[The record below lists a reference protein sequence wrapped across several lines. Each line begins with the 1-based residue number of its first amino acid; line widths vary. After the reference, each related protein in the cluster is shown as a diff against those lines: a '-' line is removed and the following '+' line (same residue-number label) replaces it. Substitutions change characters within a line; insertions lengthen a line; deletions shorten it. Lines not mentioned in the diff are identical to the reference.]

1 MSTWYIQPT
10 EDDIEHSFHKYID
23 KIRTASG
30 KWRYIYDRAKKGVS
44 KAIGL
49 DKRKKLE
56 KAAKNYYVAEGTKK
70 YLQDKRDELNRSTYL
85 PKAVKIQSSD
95 SITATIA
102 ANNENLQR
110 YKNKFE
116 KAKEA
121 YKKTLA
127 GSIENVIVEGK
138 NAFNKIVSLF
148 KKTPKATVTNN
159 TKGIKYQYSPN
170 YKKTPKTTTTN
181 KSTTKGTYYNP
192 GSTTKSKSTTTST
205 TKSTNTTSTSKRK
218 PNVIKTTN
226 TDSRDRNYNK
236 QGNLTAY
243 GQLSGSG
250 WKKKKL
256 KKK

>member
-1 MSTWYIQPT
+1 MSTWMIVPSDY
-10 EDDIEHSFHKYID
+10 DLEHGFHKYID
-23 KIRTASG
+23 KVMGPNG
-30 KWRYIYDRAKKGVS
+30 KWRYIYEKVKTGVS

-56 KAAKNYYVAEGTKK
+56 KAARNYYVAEGTKK
-70 YLQDKRDELNRSTYL
+70 YLQDKRDELNRSKYL

-102 ANNENLQR
+102 ANNENLQKH
-110 YKNKFE
+110 KNKFE

-148 KKTPKATVTNN
+148 KKTPK
-159 TKGIKYQYSPN
+159 
-170 YKKTPKTTTTN
+170 TTTTN
-181 KSTTKGTYYNP
+181 KSTNKGTYYNP

-226 TDSRDRNYNK
+226 TDSRDRTYNK